1 MGITTKEKVHNCIQ
15 FSQGRGLTVWE
26 FMAGHT
32 ELLPQTVYPCFTQ
45 LCKAKKILHSGGY
58 RKSPNNRRSIVWV
71 DAQYGGVVPVWGSGQ
86 PSYSYKN
93 RAKIVMDLLEACGPL
108 SVSEM
113 MTVSGSLKPM
123 STSSLVSRLVRQQWL
138 FKTNTT
144 RRNDLDQTC
153 CLYDLT
159 PRGRQ
164 VRNDSHRRDCIAFL
178 DHPSVRATTEEPRRG
193 H

>member
-1 MGITTKEKVHNCIQ
+1 MTTKEMVHSCIQ
-15 FSQGRGLTVWE
+15 LAHEGGITVPEFLTYYP
-26 FMAGHT
+26 

-45 LCKAKKILHSGGY
+45 LCKAKKILHSGSY
-58 RKSPNNRRSIVWV
+58 RKSKNNRRSIVWV
-71 DAQYGGVVPVWGSGQ
+71 DKKHGGVVPVWGSGQ

-93 RAKIVMDLLEACGPL
+93 RAKVVMDLLCEFGPL

-113 MTVSGSLKPM
+113 MTASPDLKPM

-138 FKTNTT
+138 FKTSKT
-144 RRNDLDQTC
+144 RSNKLDQTC

-164 VRNDSHRRDCIAFL
+164 VRDESPKRDKIVFSNAPAIQKF
-178 DHPSVRATTEEPRRG
+178 TEKTRD
-193 H
+193 